1 MNTMHTSDIEI
12 AQGATMLPIGEVAR
26 RAGLPEGMLEP
37 YGRTKAKV
45 DVHSL
50 GDSLQRG
57 KLVLVTAINPTPAGE
72 GKTTTSIW
80 LADATNRLGY
90 LTMLALR

>member
-50 GDSLQRG
+50 GDLPQRG
-57 KLVLVTAINPTPAGE
+57 KRPQARARPPL
-72 GKTTTSIW
+72 
-80 LADATNRLGY
+80 RLGWR
-90 LTMLALR
+90 MP